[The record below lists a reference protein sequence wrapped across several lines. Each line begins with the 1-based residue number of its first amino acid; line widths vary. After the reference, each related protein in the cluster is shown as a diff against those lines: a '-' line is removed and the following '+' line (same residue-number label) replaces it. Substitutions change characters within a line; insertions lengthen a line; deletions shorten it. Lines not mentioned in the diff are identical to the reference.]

1 MPTASW
7 GTEPDGMAVAGRSL
21 HPVICQGQGGW
32 VTGSN
37 QHPQMGKLLREVL
50 AESKWGVL
58 FRTKLGAQGAG
69 SVMDTACRQAG
80 LPRMLAVALVACSCH
95 RAVEGILLF
104 RSQEST
110 RGTSGS
116 HPSHPAARSWT
127 QSGQQAATKGSE
139 RETRPRWH
147 FEVNESR
154 ANETSLRSQEP
165 EVTTPIS
172 TQGMAI
178 TWLPEATQ
186 ELRLEPE

>member
-37 QHPQMGKLLREVL
+37 QHPQMGKSLREVL

-80 LPRMLAVALVACSCH
+80 LPQMLAVALVACGCS

-110 RGTSGS
+110 QGTSVPIQVTQQQGAGPRVGS
-116 HPSHPAARSWT
+116 R
-127 QSGQQAATKGSE
+127 
-139 RETRPRWH
+139 RPR
-147 FEVNESR
+147 R
-154 ANETSLRSQEP
+154 ALSVKPGLAG
-165 EVTTPIS
+165 I
-172 TQGMAI
+172 
-178 TWLPEATQ
+178 LK
-186 ELRLEPE
+186 